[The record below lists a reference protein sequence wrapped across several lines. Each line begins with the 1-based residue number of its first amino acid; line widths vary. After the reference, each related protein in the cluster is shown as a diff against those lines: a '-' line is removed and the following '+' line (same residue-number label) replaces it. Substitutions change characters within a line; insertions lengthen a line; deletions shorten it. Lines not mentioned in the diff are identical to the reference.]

1 MATKQSDWRPCGTPP
16 PLPEATV
23 HVWHAGLDVDE
34 ATFQRLTAVTSAD
47 ERHRARR
54 VRVASAGR
62 RFLVARA
69 ILRTLLGAYLDAS
82 PAALPLP
89 AGGSEKPRLLEPEE
103 PELRFNV
110 SHSGDTALLAF
121 ARRLEV
127 GIDIECE
134 VQGRAPERLVRRY
147 CSDAERRLL
156 DGMDGSAR
164 SAAALVIWTRKE
176 ALAKAWGRG
185 VYRSNLRELDL
196 GLGSDDEWLT
206 VSDPASGQS
215 WSVRT
220 IRPPEGGCAA
230 AVAVQ
235 GRGAAVQC
243 FRWVAGHEP
252 S

>member
-1 MATKQSDWRPCGTPP
+1 MATKQSDWRRCGTPP
-16 PLPEATV
+16 PLPEETV
-23 HVWHAGLDVDE
+23 HVWYAGLDVDE
-34 ATFQRLTAVTSAD
+34 ATFARLEAVTSVD
-47 ERHRARR
+47 ERDRARR

-62 RFLVARA
+62 RFLVARG
-69 ILRTLLGAYLDAS
+69 ILRTLLGAYLDAP
-82 PAALPLP
+82 PAALQLP

-127 GIDIECE
+127 GVDIECE
-134 VQGRAPERLVRRY
+134 VEGRAPERPVRRF

-156 DGMDGSAR
+156 DEMDVAAR

-196 GLGSDDEWLT
+196 GLGANGEWLT
-206 VSDPASGQS
+206 VSDIASGKS

-220 IRPPEGGCAA
+220 IRLPEGACAA
-230 AVAVQ
+230 AVAVE
-235 GRGAAVQC
+235 GGGAAVQC
-243 FRWVAGHEP
+243 FRWIAGSGP
-252 S
+252 A